1 MIWLR
6 LVSALVP
13 LVYPQSSV
21 LPDTEIDLSAGDLFT
36 LLISHSKFLTL
47 MITTDPEEYSYT
59 ADPSNHPAKGECVQ
73 RVCNGILGGEMAANG
88 AYCGVS
94 HKSLLRNSLNYL
106 SLRKH

>member
-21 LPDTEIDLSAGDLFT
+21 LPATEIDLSAGDLFT

-59 ADPSNHPAKGECVQ
+59 ADPGNHPAKGECVQ
-73 RVCNGILGGEMAANG
+73 RVCHGILGGEMG
-88 AYCGVS
+88 SECCMLQSVPRIIIREFTG
-94 HKSLLRNSLNYL
+94 LL
-106 SLRKH
+106 SL